1 MTLFLNSTISTTE
14 PGSRTPCFICLITSS
29 QTRLVISESPRK
41 LPKKL
46 LHPHLKTSTNLNL
59 LVSMVQR
66 MLLSFSSTV
75 MNQDLSKDL
84 ALVSNITRPLKE
96 MMATRTPAIALKER
110 MSSSQ
115 LDMRGSST
123 HTPNCKV
130 ASQALSLAVS

>member
-1 MTLFLNSTISTTE
+1 
-14 PGSRTPCFICLITSS
+14 
-29 QTRLVISESPRK
+29 
-41 LPKKL
+41 
-46 LHPHLKTSTNLNL
+46 
-59 LVSMVQR
+59 
-66 MLLSFSSTV
+66 